1 MTMHRTTI
9 LSALGVIAVAFFPDY
24 GIVDW
29 GRRFVNPLAR
39 PLLAELLSPCKPHT
53 PNWENCK

>member
-1 MTMHRTTI
+1 MHRVT
-9 LSALGVIAVAFFPDY
+9 LFSVLGAIIAAFLPHY
-24 GIVDW
+24 GIVDQ

-39 PLLAELLSPCKPHT
+39 PLLAEVLLPCKPQT